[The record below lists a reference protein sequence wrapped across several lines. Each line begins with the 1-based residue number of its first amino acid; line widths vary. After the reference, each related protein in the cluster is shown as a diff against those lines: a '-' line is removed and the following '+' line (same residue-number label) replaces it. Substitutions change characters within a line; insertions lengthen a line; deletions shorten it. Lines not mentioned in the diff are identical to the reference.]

1 MNQTDKFQAVRRCD
15 DFFAAQRQRYFAV
28 SFDDVRLFTAYSEIL
43 PTQTSLKSK
52 FSRNVGLNIPI
63 ISSPMDTVTEYKM
76 AIAIAMDGGLGI
88 IHRGLDPVTQAAHVA
103 KVKHRLNAFLPDPIC
118 IKQNDKVTDI
128 LRMREIKDYG
138 FSSFPVM
145 DNDGRI
151 IGIVTSN
158 DFDFCHDQENSL
170 ISDIMSSRLISALPG
185 TNVTD
190 AYSLMRKHH
199 KKILPIFDDDRDL
212 KGIYTWTD
220 VKRIMTNNAE
230 GYNLDKNGSLFVG
243 AAIGVSPEDRER
255 AELLAQK
262 GVDVLVID
270 TAHGN
275 SLGVIEMLKYL
286 KKTYPNIDVV
296 AGNISEGEAAK
307 RLADAGADGLRIG
320 QGPGSICTTRITAG
334 IGHPQVSAIYEC
346 EKAIRGSGVP
356 ICADGGIRY
365 SGDVA
370 VAMGAGADSVMLGN
384 LLAGTTESP
393 GDVFFKNGKAVK
405 VYRGMGSL
413 EAMKEH
419 KTSRQRYGQIEGG
432 TDKLVPEGVSGEVL
446 FKGEVHNVLH
456 QLLGGLRA
464 GLGYLG
470 VKEVSFFK
478 EIADFHLV
486 SNSGMQESHP
496 HDLFSM
502 NEAPNYR
509 SPR

>member
-1 MNQTDKFQAVRRCD
+1 MNQTGKFLGTRKCD
-15 DFFAAQRQRYFAV
+15 GFFAAQKERYFAV
-28 SFDDVRLFTAYSEIL
+28 SFDDVRLVTDYSEIL
-43 PTQTSLKSK
+43 PTQTSLKSH
-52 FSRNVGLNIPI
+52 FSRNVGLNTPI
-63 ISSPMDTVTEYKM
+63 VSSPMDTVTEYKM
-76 AIAIAMDGGLGI
+76 GIAIAMDGGLGI
-88 IHRGLDPVTQAAHVA
+88 IHKGLDPITQAAHVA
-103 KVKHRLNAFLPDPIC
+103 KVKHRLNVFLTDPIC
-118 IKQNDKVTDI
+118 IKSDDKVADI
-128 LRMREIKDYG
+128 LRMKEAKDYG

-145 DNDGRI
+145 DNNGRI
-151 IGIVTSN
+151 VGIVTSN
-158 DFDFCHDQENSL
+158 DFEFCPDIENSF
-170 ISDIMSSRLISALPG
+170 ISDIMSSQLISALPG
-185 TNVTD
+185 TNVME
-190 AYSLMRKHH
+190 AYSIMCKHH
-199 KKILPIFDDDRDL
+199 KKILPIFDDSRNL
-212 KGIYTWTD
+212 QGIYTLAD
-220 VKRIMTNNAE
+220 VKRKITNNIE

-243 AAIGVSPEDRER
+243 AAVGVSADDRER
-255 AELLAQK
+255 AELLVQK

-275 SLGVIEMLKYL
+275 SLGVVEMLKYL
-286 KKTYPNIDVV
+286 KKTYSNIDVV

-307 RLADAGADGLRIG
+307 RLVAAGADGLRIG

-365 SGDVA
+365 SGDIA

-446 FKGEVHNVLH
+446 FKGEVHAVLH

-470 VKEVSFFK
+470 VKEVSFLK
-478 EIADFHLV
+478 ENADFHLV